1 MENQEINDKPFGK
14 FIKSNPWIINS
25 NIKEKKFTFVFQ
37 SFLMKKWQWIFH

>member
-25 NIKEKKFTFVFQ
+25 NIKEKNLL
-37 SFLMKKWQWIFH
+37 SFFNRF